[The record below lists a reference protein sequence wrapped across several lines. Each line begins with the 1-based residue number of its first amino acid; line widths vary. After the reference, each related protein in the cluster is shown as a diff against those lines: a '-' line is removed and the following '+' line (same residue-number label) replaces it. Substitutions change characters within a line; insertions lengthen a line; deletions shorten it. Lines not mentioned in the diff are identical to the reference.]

1 MVKKMVTINNKS
13 GLHARPAAVFM
24 EKAQQFKS
32 QVYLARPGEEPVNGK
47 SILGILTLGV
57 EKGSAIE
64 ISAEGPD
71 AEEAVA
77 ALVKLVESFDPEL

>member
-1 MVKKMVTINNKS
+1 MVKKMVTIKNKS

-24 EKAQQFKS
+24 EKAQEFAS
-32 QVYLARPGEEPVNGK
+32 QIYLARPGEEPVNGK

-57 EKGSAIE
+57 EKGSTIE
-64 ISAEGPD
+64 IAAEGPD

-77 ALVKLVESFDPEL
+77 ALADLVESFEADL